1 MPEFEKPAQNSSGA
15 FGRPPGNKRPSRP
28 PGMPAAS
35 PEELLENLKRLENI
49 ISEVSKLFRK

>member
-1 MPEFEKPAQNSSGA
+1 MPELKSPRRIPAELRKA
-15 FGRPPGNKRPSRP
+15 AGNKRPSRP